1 VPHSPSRVNLGLTGE
16 PGATIKEEVEDLPTE
31 SEN

>member
-1 VPHSPSRVNLGLTGE
+1 MFTVTGE
-16 PGATIKEEVEDLPTE
+16 PGATIEEEVEDLPTE